1 MLDMKITCAKP
12 RFDDRMESLEATKP
26 TKCAFFLKYLPP
38 SMVAGESLD
47 RRPTS
52 TAKEGQRSFSEAQ
65 SLGRQVIRGVAVAT
79 EKNGCY
85 YRPEGE

>member
-1 MLDMKITCAKP
+1 MLDMKLLVRTTI
-12 RFDDRMESLEATKP
+12 DDRMESLEATKP

-52 TAKEGQRSFSEAQ
+52 TAKEDSGPLVKHRVWAVRSS
-65 SLGRQVIRGVAVAT
+65 AV
-79 EKNGCY
+79 
-85 YRPEGE
+85 